1 MGGVFTKLIDA
12 NTTIPTKKSETFS
25 TASDNQPSVEIHVL
39 QGERPMA
46 NDNRTI
52 GKFHL
57 DGLPPARRGIP
68 QIEVIFDI
76 DANGII
82 NVSAVDKATNK
93 QQSIRIESSSG
104 LSKEEIERMKRDA
117 ELNADADKKTKE
129 DVEILNMADSTI
141 FNITKSMNDLS
152 DKLTEEQK
160 TEINSKLDL
169 LKESHSK
176 KDVELVTKHMNELN
190 EHFHKISQEMY
201 QSSGDGDQSTTID
214 PNDVEFEEVL

>member
-1 MGGVFTKLIDA
+1 VFDVNA
-12 NTTIPTKKSETFS
+12 
-25 TASDNQPSVEIHVL
+25 D
-39 QGERPMA
+39 
-46 NDNRTI
+46 
-52 GKFHL
+52 
-57 DGLPPARRGIP
+57 
-68 QIEVIFDI
+68 
-76 DANGII
+76 GII

-93 QQSIRIESSSG
+93 TQSIRIESSSS
-104 LSKEEIERMKRDA
+104 LSQEDIERMKRDA
-117 ELNADADKKTKE
+117 ELNAESDKKSKE
-129 DVEILNMADSTI
+129 DAEVLNMADSTI

-176 KDVELVTKHMNELN
+176 KDVESVTKHMDELN

-214 PNDVEFEEVL
+214 PNDVEFEEVK